1 MLAEVTADKEQLAVL
16 EEEEEEEE
24 EDPWGK
30 INAGVT

>member
-16 EEEEEEEE
+16 EEEEEE
-24 EDPWGK
+24 DPWGK